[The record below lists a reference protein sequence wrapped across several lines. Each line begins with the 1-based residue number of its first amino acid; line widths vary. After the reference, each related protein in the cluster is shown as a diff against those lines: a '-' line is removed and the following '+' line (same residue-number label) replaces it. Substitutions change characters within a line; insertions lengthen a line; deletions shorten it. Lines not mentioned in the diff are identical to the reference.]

1 MNDNVNLGTHVG
13 TSSILL
19 ILMVLSLISFSTLS
33 IANASA
39 DKRLTD
45 TLASRTQDYYAASH
59 EASAWVASMDH
70 EGTPATFNSF
80 ALTENQSLEVSI
92 VPVPGKK
99 ASGNIAITRW
109 QVVTDDDIEYDNTL
123 PVIK

>member
-45 TLASRTQDYYAASH
+45 TLATRTQDYYAVSH

-70 EGTPATFNSF
+70 EGTSATFNSF